1 MREEWRARRCPVLFL
16 TGVFATVSIGLAPG
30 WTTVGLAGADGS
42 NAETRPASRP
52 ALDIPAD
59 FARALQM
66 AWKKVDDL
74 KELVNRR
81 GIVPGFG
88 RRAQQIVQTALIEA
102 NAQGSSAES
111 LELVL
116 DAPLRALFQQ
126 QLHSL
131 VLRCADIY
139 EAEVTARPNP
149 LEAKQTAEA
158 KFLNSASDLVRPGSD
173 WDFEPEHQD
182 LLQLVHESFGRDSQI
197 VQEQVKQGRG
207 KQIAIEVIR
216 KLQEQ
221 QAAVQ
226 REVETRGAFPW
237 NVKWQYMVDNTPVGF
252 RGQYSQGRS
261 IVELLLMP
269 SPDPR
274 YKNNILNR
282 IGPLNLAVAFDM
294 LM

>member
-1 MREEWRARRCPVLFL
+1 MGEAWHARRCPLLFL
-16 TGVFATVSIGLAPG
+16 TGVLATVSIGLAPG
-30 WTTVGLAGADGS
+30 WTAVGLAGADGS
-42 NAETRPASRP
+42 SAERNPASKP
-52 ALDIPAD
+52 ALDLPAD
-59 FARALQM
+59 FSQALRT

-74 KELVNRR
+74 TVLVNRR
-81 GIVPGFG
+81 GIVQGFG
-88 RRAQQIVQTALIEA
+88 RRAGQIMHSALVEA
-102 NAQGSSAES
+102 HAAGSTAES

-116 DAPLRALFQQ
+116 DAPLRALFQK
-126 QLHSL
+126 QLHKL
-131 VLRCADIY
+131 LLRCADLY

-149 LEAKQTAEA
+149 LEAKRTAEA
-158 KFLNSASDLVRPGSD
+158 TFLNGAADLVRPGSD
-173 WDFEPEHQD
+173 WDFEVEHQD
-182 LLQLVHESFGRDSQI
+182 LLQLVHESFERDSQL

-237 NVKWQYMVDNTPVGF
+237 NVKWQYMVENTPVGF